1 MNTKTGG
8 LKWDDKQDICKVL
21 DNHPTKYLVKTE
33 EIVTLQWRKLASSKL
48 KVNIRNGTSRHYV
61 Q

>member
-8 LKWDDKQDICKVL
+8 LKWDDKQDICKIL

-33 EIVTLQWRKLASSKL
+33 EIVTLQWRNLAIIKTQ
-48 KVNIRNGTSRHYV
+48 G
-61 Q
+61 